1 MFPLS
6 LGVLSNKATKA
17 YFAIRKKVR
26 LRSIP
31 VHVAIKLFD
40 ACVVQI
46 LTYGAETWT
55 AYNWY
60 DLDRWDTLQT
70 EQTHLKFCKSI
81 LGVNRFT
88 SNLICRSEL
97 GRKPLGL
104 AIKIRNHVF
113 AKYCSSLPND
123 SLASM
128 ALSLDNS
135 LKDNENNNLKLFSK
149 CLREME
155 VMYGPIFHRLSKIR
169 QQSRLYLDNQHAWKS
184 KILATSKGR
193 DFNKFKSNIRFEQY
207 FYLIGNRKYRVQLT
221 KRRASDHNLDIETG
235 RHHKFSI
242 LREERI
248 CPLCQSEVE
257 EVRHF
262 LLSCPKLFQY
272 RNNMTNIAENNFP
285 NFVH

>member
-1 MFPLS
+1 MQLAHVPSLS
-6 LGVLSNKATKA
+6 RILSNKATKA
-17 YFAIRKKVR
+17 YFAICKKVR

-46 LTYGAETWT
+46 LTYRAEIWA
-55 AYNWY
+55 AYNLY

-70 EQTHLKFCKSI
+70 EQTHLKFCKRI

-97 GRKPLGL
+97 GRKPLRL
-104 AIKIRNHVF
+104 AINIRNHVF

-135 LKDNENNNLKLFSK
+135 LKDNENNILKLFSK

-155 VMYGPIFHRLSKIR
+155 VMYGPNFHRLSKIR

-184 KILATSKGR
+184 KILTTPKGR

-207 FYLIGNRKYRVQLT
+207 FIW
-221 KRRASDHNLDIETG
+221 
-235 RHHKFSI
+235 
-242 LREERI
+242 
-248 CPLCQSEVE
+248 
-257 EVRHF
+257 
-262 LLSCPKLFQY
+262 
-272 RNNMTNIAENNFP
+272 
-285 NFVH
+285 